1 MAHFSLYEMNGKILP
16 SLIAILLAAEA
27 FLFTPYAR
35 SQDTTGYY
43 KRVYETRR
51 IQSAPPRIDGKYNDA
66 CWDEVTWSQWYVQHM
81 PVEGGTPSEKTR
93 LKVLYDNRNIYVFI
107 RAYEKDPSRIRRFI
121 CQRDALFEG
130 GDIVGINFDSYND
143 HKTGFEF
150 DVTAG
155 GTQVDLLLNNVNYM
169 NPDFNWNAVWYS
181 GVSVDDSGW
190 CAEMRIPLS
199 QLRYSSDSVQVWGM
213 HAWRWISRNMEEDQW
228 SLIPRN
234 TNAFIHSFGQLHGI
248 RDLPKNRRLE
258 IMPYTLGS
266 LRTNKHEEG
275 NPFTGSI
282 WRGTFGADGRVGIRS
297 NFTFDYTFNP
307 DFGQVEAD
315 PSVMNLTAFET
326 FYEEK
331 RPFFLEGKNILSFDT
346 GSDEDLVFYSRR
358 IGSAPPYAAP
368 SDSAIFTETPG
379 NTSILDALK
388 ISGKTAN
395 GLSLGILQSFTPP
408 EYSSIYTNERYI
420 HRMASPP
427 TNYFVGRVQKDFHKG
442 NTSIGGILT
451 SVNRFFSQEHL
462 NFLSKQAYTGGLDFI
477 HYWKEREYFITA
489 NFVGS
494 YISGSQEAILRLQR
508 SSARYFQRPDANH
521 LAVDS
526 SLSVISGTGG
536 LIGIGKEGNSK
547 LIAGQK
553 IFWRSPGLDLN
564 DIGYMREADV
574 IGSQSMVGYR
584 ETKPGKILR
593 SYSVVFSLDYN
604 WDFAGVPVKGR
615 SELETQFVF
624 NNKWTGQVH
633 LNRFFSARDNRL
645 LRGGYALRTDPYHLI
660 FATLQTD
667 DSRNL
672 SFNLQY
678 NSAWYSDGFSYLQR
692 FAPGIK
698 IRFSSQFSITSQ
710 INYEQN
716 QDALQYVTS
725 FGTEQQPIAILGALK
740 QKTLGITIRTGFYF
754 TPDFSLQY
762 YGSPFIS
769 TGRYVAFRVVTD
781 PLNESFDQRFY
792 LFRDTETTLADGNYT
807 LTRGSTSY
815 SFPNPDFT
823 MLEFRS
829 NFVARWEYKPGSV
842 FYFVWTHQRN
852 DYRNIFHPAMDDNMD
867 SLFGLYPENMF
878 LIKLNYYFSL

>member
-1 MAHFSLYEMNGKILP
+1 
-16 SLIAILLAAEA
+16 
-27 FLFTPYAR
+27 
-35 SQDTTGYY
+35 
-43 KRVYETRR
+43 
-51 IQSAPPRIDGKYNDA
+51 
-66 CWDEVTWSQWYVQHM
+66 
-81 PVEGGTPSEKTR
+81 
-93 LKVLYDNRNIYVFI
+93 
-107 RAYEKDPSRIRRFI
+107 
-121 CQRDALFEG
+121 
-130 GDIVGINFDSYND
+130 
-143 HKTGFEF
+143 
-150 DVTAG
+150 
-155 GTQVDLLLNNVNYM
+155 
-169 NPDFNWNAVWYS
+169 
-181 GVSVDDSGW
+181 
-190 CAEMRIPLS
+190 
-199 QLRYSSDSVQVWGM
+199 
-213 HAWRWISRNMEEDQW
+213 
-228 SLIPRN
+228 
-234 TNAFIHSFGQLHGI
+234 
-248 RDLPKNRRLE
+248 
-258 IMPYTLGS
+258 
-266 LRTNKHEEG
+266 
-275 NPFTGSI
+275 
-282 WRGTFGADGRVGIRS
+282 
-297 NFTFDYTFNP
+297 
-307 DFGQVEAD
+307 
-315 PSVMNLTAFET
+315 
-326 FYEEK
+326 
-331 RPFFLEGKNILSFDT
+331 
-346 GSDEDLVFYSRR
+346 
-358 IGSAPPYAAP
+358 
-368 SDSAIFTETPG
+368 
-379 NTSILDALK
+379 
-388 ISGKTAN
+388 
-395 GLSLGILQSFTPP
+395 
-408 EYSSIYTNERYI
+408 
-420 HRMASPP
+420 
-427 TNYFVGRVQKDFHKG
+427 RVQKDFHKG